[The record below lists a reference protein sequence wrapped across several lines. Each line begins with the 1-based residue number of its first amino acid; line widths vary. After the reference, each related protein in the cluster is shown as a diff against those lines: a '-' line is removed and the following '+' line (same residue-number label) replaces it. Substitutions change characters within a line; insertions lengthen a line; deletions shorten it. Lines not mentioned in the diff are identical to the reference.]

1 MRSILIEFWVVFCR
15 SPFSIAHSLQFYLRG
30 GFSESQGFWFFAHIL
45 GREVSATVCK
55 THPAGKDMDHEAF
68 PHEGQSYGDLGR

>member
-1 MRSILIEFWVVFCR
+1 VRLILIELWVVFRR
-15 SPFSIAHSLQFYLRG
+15 SPFSVAHSLQVYLRG
-30 GFSESQGFWFFAHIL
+30 GFSESQGFWFFARIL
-45 GREVSATVCK
+45 GREVSATVYK